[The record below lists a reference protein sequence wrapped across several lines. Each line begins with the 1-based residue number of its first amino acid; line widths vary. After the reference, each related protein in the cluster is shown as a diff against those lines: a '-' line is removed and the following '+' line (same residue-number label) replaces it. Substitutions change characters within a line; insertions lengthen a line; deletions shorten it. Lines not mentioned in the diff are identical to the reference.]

1 MSFYEKINSNGYEV
15 LFSLVLSNIIAQVLK
30 TIIFAIRNKNTDL
43 RMLFTTGGMPSS
55 HSSSVTAMATT
66 VGLIRG
72 FDSVEFALAC
82 AFSIVVMYDSAG
94 IRRSAGKQAA
104 VLNRIIND
112 IFIDEKHKMKEG
124 RLKELLGH
132 SPFEV
137 IAGALLGIFVA
148 FILHDQ
154 VLTYVN

>member
-15 LFSLVLSNIIAQVLK
+15 LFSLVVSNVIAQVLK
-30 TIIFAIRNKNTDL
+30 TIIFAIRNKKTDL

-66 VGLIRG
+66 IGLIDG
-72 FDSVEFALAC
+72 FDSTGFALAC

-112 IFIDEKHKMKEG
+112 IFVDEKHQMKEG

-137 IAGALLGIFVA
+137 IAGALLGILVA
-148 FILHDQ
+148 ILVHNNI
-154 VLTYVN
+154 LNYVN

>member
-15 LFSLVLSNIIAQVLK
+15 LFSLVISNIVAQVIK
-30 TIIFAIRNKNTDL
+30 TIIFAISTRKLDL
-43 RMLFTTGGMPSS
+43 RMLVTTGGMPSS

-66 VGLIRG
+66 VGLIEG
-72 FDSVEFALAC
+72 FESVSFALAC
-82 AFSIVVMYDSAG
+82 AFSVVVMYDSAG

-104 VLNRIIND
+104 VLNRIISD
-112 IFIDEKHKMKEG
+112 LFHDDHKVKEG

-137 IAGALLGIFVA
+137 MAGAILGIIVA
-148 FILHDQ
+148 IVIHNQILF
-154 VLTYVN
+154 YAN

>member
-15 LFSLVLSNIIAQVLK
+15 LFSLVVSNVIAQVLK
-30 TIIFAIRNKNTDL
+30 TIIFAIRNKRLDL
-43 RMLFTTGGMPSS
+43 RMLVTTGGMPSS
-55 HSSSVTAMATT
+55 HSSSVTGMATT
-66 VGLIRG
+66 VGLIEG
-72 FDSVEFALAC
+72 FESVSFALAC

-94 IRRSAGKQAA
+94 IRRSAGRQAA

-112 IFIDEKHKMKEG
+112 IFVDEKHQMKQG

-137 IAGALLGIFVA
+137 MAGALLGILVA
-148 FILHDQ
+148 IFIHEQ
-154 VLTYVN
+154 VLNYVS

>member
-1 MSFYEKINSNGYEV
+1 MSFYETINSNGYEV
-15 LFSLVLSNIIAQVLK
+15 LTSLVIANVIAQVLK
-30 TIIFAIRNKNTDL
+30 TIIFAILNKNFDP
-43 RMLFTTGGMPSS
+43 RMLITTGGMPSS

-66 VGLIRG
+66 IGLIEG
-72 FDSVEFALAC
+72 FDSVLFSLAC

-104 VLNRIIND
+104 VLNKIIHD
-112 IFIDEKHKMKEG
+112 LAGDEHKIKHG

-137 IAGALLGIFVA
+137 LTGALLGILVA
-148 FILHDQ
+148 IMLHNSILN
-154 VLTYVN
+154 YVQ